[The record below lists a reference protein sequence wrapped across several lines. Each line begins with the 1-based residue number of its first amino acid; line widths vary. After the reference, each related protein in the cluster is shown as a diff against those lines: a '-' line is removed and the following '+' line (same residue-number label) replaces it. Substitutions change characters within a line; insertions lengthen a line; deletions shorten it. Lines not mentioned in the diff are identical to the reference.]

1 MLINKIVSLLQNLP
15 VGVTNGITYG
25 VQSFPIASDLEAIVS
40 KNALFSSFITNIRQE
55 VTFERVVFQLTNIHY
70 NHSIYLIGSIL
81 VVYLYGQW
89 RFFDGN
95 TQKNAVK
102 LRTFKRFTI
111 TERIARELIF
121 VIIILLFKDIE
132 PAI

>member
-1 MLINKIVSLLQNLP
+1 MLFQRITSLLQTLP
-15 VGVTNGITYG
+15 IENFTRLPGL
-25 VQSFPIASDLEAIVS
+25 PIASELDSLVT
-40 KNALFSSFITNIRQE
+40 KKALFTSFISNIRQE
-55 VTFERVVFQLTNIHY
+55 ITFERVVFQLTNIHY

-89 RFFDGN
+89 KFFDGN
-95 TQKNAVK
+95 TQKYSVK
-102 LRTFKRFTI
+102 LRSFKRFTI

-121 VIIILLFKDIE
+121 VFIILLFKDLE